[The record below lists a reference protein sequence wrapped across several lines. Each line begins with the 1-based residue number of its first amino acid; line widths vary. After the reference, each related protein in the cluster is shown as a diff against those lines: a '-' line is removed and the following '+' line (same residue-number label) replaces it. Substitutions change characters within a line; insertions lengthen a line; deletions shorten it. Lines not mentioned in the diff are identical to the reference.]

1 MAFIAHSR
9 NTLYRVLNYLRT
21 NFLYLQCISH
31 AFVHYSTFMTNTPD
45 EIVRSFCDKWA
56 QGDIEEIINFFDENA
71 IYHNIPMAP
80 ANGIDEIRGFIE
92 GFFSAES
99 IDFEILHQVASGNT
113 VMNER
118 IDTLVIGDA
127 TTKLPVAGIFKVL
140 NGKIIEWRDYFD
152 MGQFTSGMA

>member
-1 MAFIAHSR
+1 MA
-9 NTLYRVLNYLRT
+9 
-21 NFLYLQCISH
+21 
-31 AFVHYSTFMTNTPD
+31 NTPD
-45 EIVRSFCDKWA
+45 EIIRSFCDKWA
-56 QGDIEEIINFFDENA
+56 NGDVQEIISYFDKNA

-80 ANGIDEIRGFIE
+80 ANGLDEIRSFIE
-92 GFFSAES
+92 GFFSTAES

-140 NGKIIEWRDYFD
+140 DGKIIEWRDYFD
-152 MGQFTSGMA
+152 MGQFTAGMA